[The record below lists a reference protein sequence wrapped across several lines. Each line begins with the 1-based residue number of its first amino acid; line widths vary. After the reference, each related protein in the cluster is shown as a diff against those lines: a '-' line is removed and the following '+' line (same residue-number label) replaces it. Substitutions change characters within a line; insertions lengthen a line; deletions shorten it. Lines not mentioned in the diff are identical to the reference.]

1 MKKLVLLLALM
12 FGGQFLFAQDKEH
25 DANAHMHRNSTDRLI
40 NVFNNPERDKWQKP
54 ELVIAKMGDLS
65 DKTVM
70 DLGAGPGYFTMKLA
84 DHAAKV
90 IAAEPNQEFVDHLN
104 QELNKEEFSNYRHK
118 IDVRKIPYDSPLLN
132 ASEVDFILLVNAYHH
147 VENRVEYFRNV
158 LPGLKSGGKLMIVDY
173 TMKTKHG
180 PPQDH
185 KLAAEVV
192 LQELKSAGY
201 QVQEYDT
208 ETLPRQYVI
217 IAGKQ

>member
-1 MKKLVLLLALM
+1 MKKLILLLALIL
-12 FGGQFLFAQDKEH
+12 GCHLLFSQHEKH
-25 DANAHMHRNSTDRLI
+25 DANAHMHLNTTDRLI

-54 ELVIAKMGDLS
+54 ELIIAKMGDLS

-84 DHAAKV
+84 GYAAKV
-90 IAAEPNQEFVDHLN
+90 IAAEPNQEFVDHIN
-104 QELNKEEFSNYRHK
+104 QELDKEEFNNYRHK
-118 IDVRKIPYDSPLLN
+118 IEVRKIPYDSPLLN
-132 ASEVDFILLVNAYHH
+132 ASEVDFILMVNAYHH

-158 LPGLKSGGKLMIVDY
+158 LPGLKSDGKLVIVDY

-217 IAGKQ
+217 IAAKQ